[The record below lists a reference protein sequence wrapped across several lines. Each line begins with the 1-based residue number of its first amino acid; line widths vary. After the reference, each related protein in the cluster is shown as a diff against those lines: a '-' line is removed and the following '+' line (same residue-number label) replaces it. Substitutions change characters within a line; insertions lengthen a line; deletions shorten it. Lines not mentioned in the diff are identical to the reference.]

1 MRTACPD
8 AVQLI
13 AEQRLELQRQG
24 IISGRAYPAHVVVS
38 YSGECQGDSDFL
50 TARIFSAVHPNGQPF
65 ECYIITSVTGRERIL
80 ERVHSTFPDL
90 QKSIDSM
97 LIALPTDPSGSAAFD
112 IGLLPKLLFER
123 LDLRIVNHDGGQKVL
138 RDFCRAGVV
147 AQVNLTLCRR
157 QPLIDIIHKYEKPHE
172 ADPDAHEVDGSQGQ
186 SDSFEDRTQLF
197 FCSSERRATNAKSGN
212 LSGAIPHSWK
222 GVYCIEDG
230 EESVAVATF
239 DTRDTGDFYSE

>member
-1 MRTACPD
+1 MACPD

-24 IISGRAYPAHVVVS
+24 IISGRTYPAQIVIS
-38 YSGECQGDSDFL
+38 YSGECQGVSDFL

-65 ECYIITSVTGRERIL
+65 ECYIITSVIGRERIL

-90 QKSIDSM
+90 KKSIDSM
-97 LIALPTDPSGSAAFD
+97 VIALPTDPSGCAAFD
-112 IGLLPKLLFER
+112 IGLLPKLLFEK
-123 LDLRIVNHDGGQKVL
+123 LDLRIVNHDGGQRVL

-157 QPLIDIIHKYEKPHE
+157 QPLIDIIHKYEKLSE
-172 ADPDAHEVDGSQGQ
+172 AGSDAHEIDESRGPTDSN
-186 SDSFEDRTQLF
+186 SFENRAQLF
-197 FCSSERRATNAKSGN
+197 FCSSERRLNNSESGN
-212 LSGAIPHSWK
+212 LSGAIPLSWK

-230 EESVAVATF
+230 EENVAVATF

>member
-1 MRTACPD
+1 MACPD

-13 AEQRLELQRQG
+13 TEQRLELQRQG
-24 IISGRAYPAHVVVS
+24 IISGRTYPAQIVIS
-38 YSGECQGDSDFL
+38 YSGECQGVSDFL

-65 ECYIITSVTGRERIL
+65 ECYIITSVIGRDRIL

-90 QKSIDSM
+90 KKSIDSM
-97 LIALPTDPSGSAAFD
+97 VIALPTDPSGSAAFD
-112 IGLLPKLLFER
+112 IGLLPKLLFEK
-123 LDLRIVNHDGGQKVL
+123 LDLRIVNHDGGQRVL

-157 QPLIDIIHKYEKPHE
+157 QPLIDIIHKYEE
-172 ADPDAHEVDGSQGQ
+172 LSEVGSDAHVIDGSNSPSD
-186 SDSFEDRTQLF
+186 SDSFENRTQLF
-197 FCSSERRATNAKSGN
+197 FCSTEKRANNSKSGN
-212 LSGAIPHSWK
+212 LSGAIPPSWK

-230 EESVAVATF
+230 EENVAVATF